1 MIVFVLG
8 HRGASADAPENTLAA
23 FHEAVSQGADGVEL
37 DARLC
42 GSGEVVV
49 CHDQRLDRL
58 AGLDWDVSRTSLW
71 KLRRADVGTR
81 LGFAPAGI
89 PLLQEVID
97 ALPPHFLINVELK
110 CDGIE
115 DGGLTARVG
124 ELIIERQ
131 VESRAIVSSF
141 NPFCLWR
148 LAEAHPSIRRGL
160 LIDPD
165 RSFLIQNA
173 VLAPLV
179 SSHSIHPYQQACSSE
194 RVALWNRRGWKVAA
208 WTVDDPERALEL
220 RSMGVAYC
228 ITNRPRRLAQ
238 RLRAADRAPGLE
250 VQAEH
255 RAHQRQQGY

>member
-1 MIVFVLG
+1 MFVLG

-23 FHEAVSQGADGVEL
+23 FREAVAQGADGVEL

-58 AGLDWDVSRTSLW
+58 AGLQWDVSRTSLW

-81 LGFAPAGI
+81 LGFGPAGI
-89 PLLQEVID
+89 PLLDEVID

-115 DGGLTARVG
+115 DGGLSARVG
-124 ELIIERQ
+124 ELIVQRHL
-131 VESRAIVSSF
+131 ESRAIVSSF

-148 LAEAHPSIRRGL
+148 LAEAHPGIRRGL

-165 RSFLIQNA
+165 RSFLFQNA

-179 SSHSIHPYQQACSSE
+179 SSHSIHPYQQACTPE
-194 RVALWNRRGWKVAA
+194 HLALWTQRGWRVAA

-238 RLRAADRAPGLE
+238 QLRMDSASALE
-250 VQAEH
+250 VHAQH
-255 RAHQRQQGY
+255 GVHHQERRH